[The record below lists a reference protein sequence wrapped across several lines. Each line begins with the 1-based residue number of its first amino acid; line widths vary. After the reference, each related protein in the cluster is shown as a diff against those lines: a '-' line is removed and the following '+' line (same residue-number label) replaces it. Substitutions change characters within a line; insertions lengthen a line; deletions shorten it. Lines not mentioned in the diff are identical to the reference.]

1 MVAGEGLEPMTT
13 RLTVEGSTAELQCI
27 MKTSSLAHLPR
38 LTIEFL
44 LSARAGEVD
53 EVYCSNYLDPMANVI
68 IANHS

>member
-1 MVAGEGLEPMTT
+1 
-13 RLTVEGSTAELQCI
+13 

-68 IANHS
+68 IANHP